1 MPPSSN
7 LKNAA
12 YPVTVKSTHRDL
24 DLYPNTNQFKL
35 NLERPI
41 HGVNSFI
48 VSDVFIRST
57 QRLVEDGDKLIVVK
71 DSGLITLTVPNGNYT
86 AKELTS
92 ALNANSNGFE
102 FLYDEITM
110 RVTLRAPAAKKIS
123 ISPTNLSK
131 RMGFASKMIHS
142 ATNSITAT
150 AAPDLETNMPI
161 EIFVSEFSDHDP
173 ICTVHF
179 DSDGIGYLKRQY
191 SRQAKLEKL
200 TTVTVKVL
208 DAFSRQL
215 YETHACDF
223 LFSFTFF

>member
-1 MPPSSN
+1 MPPGSN
-7 LKNAA
+7 IKNAA
-12 YPVTVKSTHRDL
+12 RSVTVKSTHRDL

-71 DSGLITLTVPNGNYT
+71 DSGLISLTVPNGNYT

-110 RVTLRAPAAKKIS
+110 RMTVRSPVAKKIS

-131 RMGFASKMIHS
+131 RMGFTSKMIHS
-142 ATNSITAT
+142 TTNSITAS
-150 AAPDLETNMPI
+150 AAPDLETNTPI

-179 DSDGIGYLKRQY
+179 DSDGFGYLKRQY
-191 SRQAKLEKL
+191 SRKGNLEKL
-200 TTVTVKVL
+200 TSVTVKVL